1 VITYTFAI
9 LGKDK
14 VVEEEGELVIT
25 FTYAGA
31 AIKDTDYSISVLTE
45 GVTIE
50 YDEEDA
56 SIARLTVPSSRLG
69 EGYLVQVAVDPIV
82 DEEEEE
88 EIVSFTLG
96 AGKYLGR
103 TPGAVQ
109 SVILPALGEEE
120 EGIRREYPFKA
131 LTVVRVN
138 GTKTRMVLFGNGEE
152 ALTLEERAGT
162 SRSWFNNDN
171 HIALSTSEYASHEWL
186 VRWTNAAFTSYHWL
200 SGTEYGKKSLAYS
213 NFFALLPGKTGADLT
228 INGPDETPNSSS
240 STWTGSITSSVP
252 GGASFSGT
260 VNSSAARTAQTTDI
274 NIPVYGADPFPGLYI
289 NQKAFNYP
297 YGYWIS
303 PPTGFSQ
310 AIKLGVIDINSAV
323 VFAAGG
329 TVLTTTTTTD
339 GKGSAI
345 ETRRFDVQQFGD
357 VYVNTPADV
366 TLTISYENTPAANT
380 LSYDY
385 VSVAQLQTQTLD
397 SDSYNRIETF
407 YYDSSSQAP
416 YLTNPFEIKPQVKT
430 LDGDTTVSGGAY
442 YSFDF
447 SMIQTIADVNLVTTT
462 LRVDEGTNPVIP
474 TGAGTCSLTLF
485 ESSDEKTYQYIY
497 PWWIEGDYNKFSI
510 LGMIFKTST
519 VTQVREPATPEVLEE
534 SFDVSLAYL
543 RNDILS
549 LGTIQELIVQYKE
562 SYYQLRYTE
571 DYSSSFYLRGT
582 PTGTVFET
590 NDEGFSIATQLT
602 INNPSCYFGDAGT
615 PEAFS
620 NAPKQWTKITNT
632 RNAYVSLSADTS
644 FTIPSLGGSNTQKF
658 NSTSGLEVGMEVAF
672 YKGSSS
678 GIFTITNI
686 SGQTLTLQNTFGLTA
701 GSSIGI
707 GGTLIL
713 RPVDPIYVNDSLFNL
728 SGYIPSGEV
737 DVYWTNVAGTRR
749 FDGIIS
755 AVTTEEDV
763 NTNLEVR
770 KIKVNSVTIALDNQ
784 VQVGYFAGETHEF
797 TNTPINNRVHVVSKD
812 NYNAYFARL
821 LTSGVIE
828 SLASYK
834 NIFWTQN
841 DELRI
846 CLSIPL
852 YYNDVTKETA
862 LWWTDIYTFN
872 PEESR
877 FERLGSAPG
886 SISAIAPSNVKRF
899 IQVTVDTAGTIR
911 IRFKTEDEGVAN
923 NKSARL
929 LKDGITQAVIPVV
942 EGE

>member
-1 VITYTFAI
+1 
-9 LGKDK
+9 
-14 VVEEEGELVIT
+14 
-25 FTYAGA
+25 
-31 AIKDTDYSISVLTE
+31 
-45 GVTIE
+45 
-50 YDEEDA
+50 
-56 SIARLTVPSSRLG
+56 
-69 EGYLVQVAVDPIV
+69 
-82 DEEEEE
+82 
-88 EIVSFTLG
+88 
-96 AGKYLGR
+96 
-103 TPGAVQ
+103 
-109 SVILPALGEEE
+109 
-120 EGIRREYPFKA
+120 
-131 LTVVRVN
+131 
-138 GTKTRMVLFGNGEE
+138 
-152 ALTLEERAGT
+152 
-162 SRSWFNNDN
+162 
-171 HIALSTSEYASHEWL
+171 
-186 VRWTNAAFTSYHWL
+186 
-200 SGTEYGKKSLAYS
+200 
-213 NFFALLPGKTGADLT
+213 
-228 INGPDETPNSSS
+228 
-240 STWTGSITSSVP
+240 
-252 GGASFSGT
+252 
-260 VNSSAARTAQTTDI
+260 
-274 NIPVYGADPFPGLYI
+274 
-289 NQKAFNYP
+289 
-297 YGYWIS
+297 
-303 PPTGFSQ
+303 
-310 AIKLGVIDINSAV
+310 
-323 VFAAGG
+323 
-329 TVLTTTTTTD
+329 
-339 GKGSAI
+339 
-345 ETRRFDVQQFGD
+345 
-357 VYVNTPADV
+357 
-366 TLTISYENTPAANT
+366 
-380 LSYDY
+380 
-385 VSVAQLQTQTLD
+385 
-397 SDSYNRIETF
+397 
-407 YYDSSSQAP
+407 
-416 YLTNPFEIKPQVKT
+416 

-942 EGE
+942 EGEEWTGYELETALDGGVYIIEIVQGTETLNVTDISAVDIDEAGNEITIEDLGDEPPETILFSNDKVHLVYQADNGFDVAPLNNAGFYKYALKSIALTNGEYTERNVVGVGSGDVYYRLEIAEAGTLEITVSEVTERVILDIYDGGNSWNYLDGLESTSTATMTIAVTAQEYRLDVYLGDLGRFNPISSFYNLSLTFTPS